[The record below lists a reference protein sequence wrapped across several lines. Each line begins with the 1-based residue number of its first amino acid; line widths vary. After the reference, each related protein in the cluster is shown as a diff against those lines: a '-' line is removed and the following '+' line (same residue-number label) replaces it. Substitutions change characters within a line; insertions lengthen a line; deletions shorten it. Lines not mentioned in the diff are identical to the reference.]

1 MKYYRTMI
9 CDMTTVSNSVWY
21 DGFRAFLHGK
31 PDTDNPYAV
40 QTPPYYQ
47 WANGW
52 HESRKD
58 WIEHKSESS
67 NPHRPENQ
75 PEV

>member
-31 PDTDNPYAV
+31 PDTDNPHGF

-52 HESRKD
+52 HESRKA

-67 NPHRPENQ
+67 NPHRPENR
-75 PEV
+75 PEP